1 MAVNKK
7 KTVENKP
14 INCELFNNFFDNN
27 QEIML
32 KVHPESLKI
41 LDANLAAIHF
51 YGYRKE
57 DLLQKTMYE
66 LSVLPHDKFDT
77 IVKKKF
83 SSESLKFEFKQL
95 LADNT
100 VRDVEAFSTPLLID
114 NELYRIATLV
124 DITARKL
131 SENEIKTIF
140 NTAANGMRLIDYD
153 FVIKV
158 VNDTFLDMAGL
169 SEEEVVGSKCYDVF
183 SSELCNSDKCPLVQS
198 KSHPYYKQK
207 IEIIK
212 QTHDGKRIPVMLTA
226 ISFVDEDGVAV
237 GLVEDFT
244 DISGHKK
251 TEEMLNAY
259 NQQLVAANQQLT
271 AAEQQLRAANQQL
284 VASETQFRLL
294 ALKYRA
300 LFDGIND
307 AAFVHPFKA
316 NGFGKFVEVN
326 EVALKKMGYT
336 REELLDLSPADISSS
351 YDVEIQGS
359 LQGRSLFEKD
369 GYSVFEATHITKS
382 GKKIPVEVSSSIFI
396 YEGEKYILSV
406 ARDISDRK
414 KSEAELA
421 KLSTAVS
428 QSPALIVITGL
439 DGAIEYVNPKVEEI
453 TGYRKFE
460 LIGENL
466 RILKS
471 GLHTSDLYKEIWDA
485 ITKGESWR
493 GEICNKKK
501 NGELYWESALIS
513 PVFNSRGVITNYIK
527 VAENITQQKYKEQI
541 QKVIYYISNAV
552 LSSTDVKHFANVVK
566 SELSTLIDTTNYY
579 IALYNNE
586 TNTFTLAT
594 HFDEKDDFKTFSADK
609 TLTGYVLKTKKT
621 LLATH
626 DIKNKLVA
634 SGEVELQGADSKVWL
649 GIPLLIDDEAIGVL
663 AVQNYKSANAF
674 SKSDVEMLEII
685 SNQISISI
693 NRKKKEEELVAA
705 LEKAQESERLKTA
718 FLANMSHEIRTPMN
732 GILGFTSLLKEA
744 DFSEA
749 EKSEFINNISAS
761 GERLLN
767 TVNDLVNISKI
778 EAGQMEVRK
787 TMVSLNRLLKELY
800 LFFKPEADN
809 KGLGL
814 KLFLPQDELRTFSD
828 EAKLHGIL
836 TNLIKNA
843 IKFTL
848 EGAISFG
855 YQLDQDDMSRQ
866 IEFFVEDTGIG
877 IPANKQ
883 QIIFDRFVQA
893 DIEDTRVFEGSGLG
907 LSISKA
913 YAEML
918 DGSLTV
924 QSEEGKGS
932 KFILTIPY
940 VTESIM
946 EHKQIFGTDKMQN
959 GIPEFFDLDLLIVE
973 DEEVSTDYLE
983 IVVKNHFHRIF
994 IAKNG
999 VEAIELVKENSGI
1012 GVILMDIKMPV
1023 MGGYEATREI
1033 RKFNN
1038 EVIIIAQT
1046 AFALRGD
1053 EEKAIEA
1060 GCNAYLTKPINRK
1073 ALLEQ
1078 ISNMI
1083 KK

>member
-7 KTVENKP
+7 RTVENKP
-14 INCELFNNFFDNN
+14 INCELFNSFFDNN
-27 QEIML
+27 QAIML
-32 KVHPESLKI
+32 KVNPESLKI
-41 LDANLAAIHF
+41 LDANLAAIDF

-77 IVKKKF
+77 IVKEKF

-114 NELYRIATLV
+114 NELYRIATVV

-131 SENEIKTIF
+131 SENEMKTIF
-140 NTAANGMRLIDYD
+140 NTAASGMRLIDYE

-158 VNDTFLDMAGL
+158 VNDTFLDMVGL
-169 SEEEVVGSKCYDVF
+169 SEERVIGSKCYDVF

-198 KSHPYYKQK
+198 KSNPYDKHR
-207 IEIIK
+207 IETIK

-226 ISFVDEDGVAV
+226 IPFVDEDGVAV

-244 DISGHKK
+244 DISYHKK
-251 TEEMLNAY
+251 AEEKLNVY
-259 NQQLVAANQQLT
+259 NQQLAAANQQLK

-284 VASETQFRLL
+284 VASETQARIL
-294 ALKYRA
+294 AVKYRA

-307 AAFVHPFKA
+307 AAFVHPFKVD
-316 NGFGKFVEVN
+316 GFGKFVEVN

-336 REELLDLSPADISSS
+336 REEFLDLTPADISSS
-351 YDVEIQGS
+351 YDAEIQGAPPH
-359 LQGRSLFEKD
+359 RSMFEKD
-369 GYSVFEATHITKS
+369 GFSVFEATHITKS
-382 GKKIPVEVSSSIFI
+382 GDKIPVEVSSSIFI

-406 ARDISDRK
+406 ARDIADRK
-414 KSEAELA
+414 KTEAALA

-428 QSPALIVITGL
+428 QGPALIVITGL
-439 DGAIEYVNPKVEEI
+439 DGAIEYVNPKVEEV
-453 TGYRKFE
+453 TGYRKSE

-471 GLHTSDLYKEIWDA
+471 GIHTSDLYKEIWDT

-493 GEICNKKK
+493 GEFCNKKK

-513 PVFNSRGVITNYIK
+513 PVFNNRGVITNYVK

-541 QKVIYYISNAV
+541 QKIIYNISNAV
-552 LSSTDVKHFANVVK
+552 LSAIDVKHFANVVK
-566 SELSTLIDTTNYY
+566 KELSKLIDTTNYY
-579 IALYNNE
+579 IALYNDK

-594 HFDEKDDFKTFSADK
+594 HFDEKDNFKTFSADK

-621 LLATH
+621 LLATR
-626 DIKNKLVA
+626 DVKNKLVA
-634 SGEVELQGADSKVWL
+634 SGEVELRGADSKVWL
-649 GIPLLIDDEAIGVL
+649 GIPLLIDDKAIGVL
-663 AVQNYKSANAF
+663 ALQSYKTANAF
-674 SKSDVEMLEII
+674 NKSDVEMLEIV
-685 SNQISISI
+685 SSQISISI
-693 NRKKKEEELVAA
+693 NRKKQEEELITA
-705 LEKAQESERLKTA
+705 LEKAQESEKLKTA

-749 EKSEFINNISAS
+749 EKSEFINNISTS

-787 TMVSLNRLLKELY
+787 TMVSLNKLLNELY
-800 LFFKPEADN
+800 LFFKPEAEK
-809 KGLGL
+809 KGLGF
-814 KLFLPQDELRTFSD
+814 KLFLLQDELKTFTD
-828 EAKLHGIL
+828 DAKLHGIL

-848 EGAISFG
+848 EGTVSFG
-855 YQLDQDDMSRQ
+855 YRLVESDVGHQ

-877 IPANKQ
+877 IPVNKQ
-883 QIIFDRFVQA
+883 QVIFDRFVQA

-918 DGSLTV
+918 AGSLTV

-932 KFILTIPY
+932 MFTLIIPHITDS
-940 VTESIM
+940 VVEQ
-946 EHKQIFGTDKMQN
+946 KQNFGTAKIQN
-959 GIPEFFDLDLLIVE
+959 DVPEFFDTDLLIVE
-973 DEEVSTDYLE
+973 DEEVSADYLE
-983 IVVKNHFHRIF
+983 IVVKNNFRSIF
-994 IAKNG
+994 VARNG
-999 VEAIELVKENSGI
+999 VEAIELVKANPGI
-1012 GVILMDIKMPV
+1012 GVVLMDIKMPV
-1023 MGGYEATREI
+1023 MGGNEATQEI
-1033 RKFNN
+1033 RKFNK

-1046 AFALRGD
+1046 AFVFRGD
-1053 EEKAIEA
+1053 KERALDA

-1073 ALLEQ
+1073 TLLEQ
-1078 ISNMI
+1078 ISIIINQ
-1083 KK
+1083 